1 MPLAKIVLLLL
12 LTLLVM
18 RLVSWAAGWVI
29 SRLFH
34 RYGRGARLGA
44 NLAGLGLF
52 IGLLII
58 DRMPGE
64 FFDTS
69 AFIFGIVVFTAWAAL
84 DLKWWPWAPRQPR
97 DAARAQL
104 LRR

>member
-1 MPLAKIVLLLL
+1 MHLAKVILLLL

-34 RYGRGARLGA
+34 RDGRGARLGA

-52 IGLLII
+52 TGLLII

-64 FFDTS
+64 IFDSS
-69 AFIFGIVVFTAWAAL
+69 AFIFGIVVFTSWAAL

-97 DAARAQL
+97 DTATTQP
-104 LRR
+104 RRR